1 MAQEIEKA
9 TSKPPAKSLNLGLSS
24 MISLDDLSDAQAA
37 ELQRQHAEGII
48 KIHLKAAEANVDIGA
63 LAKTL
68 GSLNDEA
75 AKATVANVAYT
86 ATHRQKSSIGDTEI
100 VIGNTQRAAAGKL
113 SMSASGLTDN
123 IPVIIGIAAA
133 AIILIV
139 FLVTKH

>member
-75 AKATVANVAYT
+75 AKATEANVAY
-86 ATHRQKSSIGDTEI
+86 THRQKSSIGDTEI